1 MDVYRKDT
9 GDESCCPIGIG
20 GGTYARA
27 IENTVAFGARF
38 PEDKE
43 LGQQKNECISIE
55 NMVKLAKIYAEAVDR
70 LSE

>member
-1 MDVYRKDT
+1 MDIIQKVHR
-9 GDESCCPIGIG
+9 DESCRPIVIG

-43 LGQQKNECISIE
+43 LGHQKNECISSE
-55 NMVKLAKIYAEAVDR
+55 NMVKLAKIYAEAVYR

>member
-1 MDVYRKDT
+1 MDVYRKYT
-9 GDESCCPIGIG
+9 GDESCRPIVIG

-43 LGQQKNECISIE
+43 LGHSGRTSAYLLKHG
-55 NMVKLAKIYAEAVDR
+55 KTG
-70 LSE
+70 